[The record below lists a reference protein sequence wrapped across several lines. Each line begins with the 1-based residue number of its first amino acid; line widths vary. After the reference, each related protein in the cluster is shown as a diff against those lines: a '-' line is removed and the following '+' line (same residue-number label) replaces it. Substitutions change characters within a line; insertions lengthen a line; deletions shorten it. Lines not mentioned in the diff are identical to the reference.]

1 MRDLLEKKLD
11 RFEELEQL
19 LVNPEVLT
27 NSPRLAAVARE
38 HGALSRLASKYRRFK
53 ELIDE
58 INSTREMA
66 GGPDAELRELAAAEM
81 PALVEDREKLWNE
94 LLELT
99 LGGED
104 ANRSR
109 CIMEIRAGT
118 GGDEAALFAR
128 DLYEMYKHHAA
139 TKRWKIEI
147 LDHHTTELGG
157 F

>member
-1 MRDLLEKKLD
+1 MRDLLEKKLG

-58 INSTREMA
+58 INGTREMV

-81 PALVEDREKLWNE
+81 PALIEDREKLWNE

-109 CIMEIRAGT
+109 
-118 GGDEAALFAR
+118 
-128 DLYEMYKHHAA
+128 
-139 TKRWKIEI
+139 
-147 LDHHTTELGG
+147 
-157 F
+157 